1 MHAPLR
7 LAGLAVASYRGTAC
21 IGAALKAGAKQANF
35 WCGMREWTTPDVQAH
50 AVPGVQEEPEGILR
64 PRKLLGRDKN
74 EAPQGITD
82 LLPEWMGYG
91 ALYAVSAAPIVIGVG
106 VVVIL
111 FVNSLK

>member
-1 MHAPLR
+1 MPPHMLP
-7 LAGLAVASYRGTAC
+7 
-21 IGAALKAGAKQANF
+21 
-35 WCGMREWTTPDVQAH
+35 
-50 AVPGVQEEPEGILR
+50 PGVEQDPEGILR

-74 EAPQGITD
+74 EAPQGVAD

>member
-1 MHAPLR
+1 MGRAGR
-7 LAGLAVASYRGTAC
+7 LSLTFRHIC
-21 IGAALKAGAKQANF
+21 
-35 WCGMREWTTPDVQAH
+35 H
-50 AVPGVQEEPEGILR
+50 VPGVQEEPEGILR

-74 EAPQGITD
+74 EAPQGIAD

>member
-1 MHAPLR
+1 MSLS
-7 LAGLAVASYRGTAC
+7 LLCLQGTCEASKLLTVWADRSS
-21 IGAALKAGAKQANF
+21 LKF
-35 WCGMREWTTPDVQAH
+35 RHTCCL
-50 AVPGVQEEPEGILR
+50 PGVQEEPEGILR

-74 EAPQGITD
+74 EAPQGIAD